1 MMTDAQPCPHTAR
14 LTATLPSGATT
25 ATAGTG
31 TADVKATAPRSAA
44 TVGCKGR
51 VIPVYADVSEGAG
64 ASSGWG

>member
-31 TADVKATAPRSAA
+31 TADVKATAPPSAA
-44 TVGCKGR
+44 MDGCQSKAT
-51 VIPVYADVSEGAG
+51 PVSARSDPATDTE
-64 ASSGWG
+64 